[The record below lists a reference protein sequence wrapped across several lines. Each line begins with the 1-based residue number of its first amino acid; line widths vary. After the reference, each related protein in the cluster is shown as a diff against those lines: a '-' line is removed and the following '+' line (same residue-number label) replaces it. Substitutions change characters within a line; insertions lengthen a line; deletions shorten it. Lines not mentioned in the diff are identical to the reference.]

1 MYSLLIQFPL
11 FSWLLDRLFHHYY
24 VYVIHCGVVGN
35 MQASHV
41 CAPGSIPGNGTFLS
55 TSIKLFKTQ
64 RRKKEKKE
72 KKRKRKGKKREEE
85 REKKR
90 EWMKTNKQKQK
101 INENIEKHWKKIKHW
116 KLLKIEIP
124 YDLYVQLSWKFMTVK
139 WLQLIFV
146 WKRGG
151 AVAARQA
158 HNLQVDWSKLSSAAF
173 FKVKKL
179 WKQTKNKPNQNKTKQ
194 NKTRKFH
201 RGGSLKH
208 LVHFNYLKFSTC
220 I

>member
-11 FSWLLDRLFHHYY
+11 FSWFLDRLFHHYY

-72 KKRKRKGKKREEE
+72 KKRKRKGKKRKEKE
-85 REKKR
+85 RKEKKR
-90 EWMKTNKQKQK
+90 EWMKTNKQTKT
-101 INENIEKHWKKIKHW
+101 ENQWKHWKTLKKN
-116 KLLKIEIP
+116 KTLKIIKNRNPLWFVCPAHEN
-124 YDLYVQLSWKFMTVK
+124 LWLLSASNWFLCESGVAQ
-139 WLQLIFV
+139 WQRGRLITCRSIDRNFPP
-146 WKRGG
+146 
-151 AVAARQA
+151 
-158 HNLQVDWSKLSSAAF
+158 LLF

-179 WKQTKNKPNQNKTKQ
+179 WKQTKTKPNQNKIK
-194 NKTRKFH
+194 
-201 RGGSLKH
+201 
-208 LVHFNYLKFSTC
+208 
-220 I
+220 

>member
-1 MYSLLIQFPL
+1 
-11 FSWLLDRLFHHYY
+11 
-24 VYVIHCGVVGN
+24 

-64 RRKKEKKE
+64 RREERKEEKKEKKE
-72 KKRKRKGKKREEE
+72 ERGKEERGKRK
-85 REKKR
+85 EKKKEKR
-90 EWMKTNKQKQK
+90 KENEWKQTNKQKQK

-208 LVHFNYLKFSTC
+208 VHLIIWNFLHVFKNK
-220 I
+220 IK

>member
-11 FSWLLDRLFHHYY
+11 FWFLDRLFHHYY

-64 RRKKEKKE
+64 RRKKRKERKE
-72 KKRKRKGKKREEE
+72 KKRKRKGKKRKG
-85 REKKR
+85 KKR
-90 EWMKTNKQKQK
+90 KENEWKQTNKQKQK

-124 YDLYVQLSWKFMTVK
+124 YDLYVQLMK
-139 WLQLIFV
+139 IY
-146 WKRGG
+146 
-151 AVAARQA
+151 
-158 HNLQVDWSKLSSAAF
+158 D
-173 FKVKKL
+173 
-179 WKQTKNKPNQNKTKQ
+179 
-194 NKTRKFH
+194 
-201 RGGSLKH
+201 
-208 LVHFNYLKFSTC
+208 C
-220 I
+220 